1 MQNKNLHFLTRFKN
15 QAQVTCRAFKQLF
28 TVCLAG
34 RSISLDHRNT
44 LEAINNEMFL
54 VNDDVV
60 LWLHGDNRLG
70 KITRF
75 SWG

>member
-1 MQNKNLHFLTRFKN
+1 MPLNN
-15 QAQVTCRAFKQLF
+15 RALF
-28 TVCLAG
+28 VWLVVPL
-34 RSISLDHRNT
+34 IYHRNT

-70 KITRF
+70 NITRF
-75 SWG
+75 SWGQPLYAAYIDLRAALNPN